1 MADNV
6 VILEPGDERAQKIS
20 KAMASQTASDIL
32 QLLAED
38 KKSLTEITDRLDIPL
53 TTAKYHIENLLE
65 AGLITVAETKY
76 SVKGREIKIYA
87 ITNQLL
93 IVAPRQSNVR
103 SLLLKYASLF
113 GIVLFGSLVI
123 AMLSPILG
131 QGTMTAAG
139 SSLNGATR
147 MAAQESAVTSA
158 KAVTDGLLQ
167 NATITPDMTA
177 AAAKGMTDFAATNL
191 TSAPSPLA
199 TLVQAPLVTP
209 VPIPPEIGAQAAAVL
224 PDPALVFFL
233 GGLLVILVLVIYEV
247 YLWKKMKS

>member
-6 VILEPGDERAQKIS
+6 IILEPGDERAQKIS

-32 QLLAED
+32 QLLAENQ
-38 KKSLTEITDRLDIPL
+38 KSLTEITDRLDIPL

-87 ITNQLL
+87 VTNQLL

-123 AMLSPILG
+123 AVLSPILG
-131 QGTMTAAG
+131 QGITAG
-139 SSLNGATR
+139 SSLNGASR
-147 MAAQESAVTSA
+147 MATQESVVPTA
-158 KAVTDGLLQ
+158 KAVTEGLWP
-167 NATITPDMTA
+167 NATLTPDMIA
-177 AAAKGMTDFAATNL
+177 AGSKGISDFAATNL
-191 TSAPSPLA
+191 TAVPTPPPALA
-199 TLVQAPLVTP
+199 QAPMVTP
-209 VPIPPEIGAQAAAVL
+209 VPIPPGIGASASATM
-224 PDPALVFFL
+224 PDLAFAFFL
-233 GGLLVILVLVIYEV
+233 GGALVILVLAVYEV

>member
-32 QLLAED
+32 QLLAEGQ
-38 KKSLTEITDRLDIPL
+38 KSLTEITDRLDIPL

-87 ITNQLL
+87 VTNQLL

-123 AMLSPILG
+123 AMLSPVLG
-131 QGTMTAAG
+131 QGMTAG
-139 SSLNGATR
+139 SSMNGAPR

-158 KAVTDGLLQ
+158 KAVTDSLLQ
-167 NATITPDMTA
+167 NVTAAPEMTA
-177 AAAKGMTDFAATNL
+177 AAAKGVSGFVAGNL
-191 TSAPSPLA
+191 TPAP
-199 TLVQAPLVTP
+199 TLLPTFADVPQVTP
-209 VPIPPEIGAQAAAVL
+209 APIPPGIGAQAAAVL
-224 PDPALVFFL
+224 PDPALAFFL
-233 GGLLVILVLVIYEV
+233 GGTLVILVLFVYEIYI
-247 YLWKKMKS
+247 WKKMKA

>member
-6 VILEPGDERAQKIS
+6 IILEPGDERAQKIS

-65 AGLITVAETKY
+65 AGLITVTETKY

-87 ITNQLL
+87 VTNQLL

-131 QGTMTAAG
+131 QGIMAG
-139 SSLNGATR
+139 SLDGATR
-147 MAAQESAVTSA
+147 VAAQESAVSSA
-158 KAVTDGLLQ
+158 KAVTDGVLQ
-167 NATITPDMTA
+167 NATAAPEMTA
-177 AAAKGMTDFAATNL
+177 VAAKGVSGFIAENL
-191 TSAPSPLA
+191 TPEPTLLPN
-199 TLVQAPLVTP
+199 LVQAPLATP
-209 VPIPPEIGAQAAAVL
+209 APILQDISASAGATM
-224 PDPALVFFL
+224 PDLAFAFFL
-233 GGLLVILVLVIYEV
+233 GGTLVILVLFVYEIYI
-247 YLWKKMKS
+247 WKKMKA

>member
-32 QLLAED
+32 QLLAEN
-38 KKSLTEITDRLDIPL
+38 KKSLTEITDRLAIPL

-65 AGLITVAETKY
+65 AGLITVAEIKY

-87 ITNQLL
+87 VTNQLL

-123 AMLSPILG
+123 AVLSPILG
-131 QGTMTAAG
+131 QGITAG
-139 SSLNGATR
+139 SSLNGVPR
-147 MAAQESAVTSA
+147 MAVQESGVTSA
-158 KAVTDGLLQ
+158 KAVTEGLWP
-167 NATITPDMTA
+167 NVTMTPDVMA
-177 AAAKGMTDFAATNL
+177 AGTKGMTDFAAANL
-191 TSAPSPLA
+191 TSAPTPLA
-199 TLVQAPLVTP
+199 TLAQAPLVTP
-209 VPIPPEIGAQAAAVL
+209 VPVPTGISASASATM
-224 PDPALVFFL
+224 PDFAFAFFL
-233 GGLLVILVLVIYEV
+233 GGALVILVLFMYEIYI
-247 YLWKKMKS
+247 WKKMKN

>member
-1 MADNV
+1 MADDV

-32 QLLAED
+32 QLLAEG

-87 ITNQLL
+87 VTNQLL

-123 AMLSPILG
+123 AVLSPILG
-131 QGTMTAAG
+131 QGITTG
-139 SSLNGATR
+139 SNLDGELR
-147 MAAQESAVTSA
+147 MAAQESGVTAA
-158 KAVTDGLLQ
+158 KAVNEGIGP
-167 NATITPDMTA
+167 NASLNPDVA
-177 AAAKGMTDFAATNL
+177 VAATKGLPEFVAANF
-191 TSAPSPLA
+191 TPAPIPMDTLA
-199 TLVQAPLVTP
+199 QAPLVSP
-209 VPIPPEIGAQAAAVL
+209 VPIPPGLGAQVTTVL
-224 PDPALVFFL
+224 PDPAQAFFL
-233 GGLLVILVLVIYEV
+233 GGLLVILVLVVYEV

>member
-32 QLLAED
+32 QLLAD
-38 KKSLTEITDRLDIPL
+38 NKKSLTEITDRLAIPL
-53 TTAKYHIENLLE
+53 TTAKYHIENLLD

-87 ITNQLL
+87 VTNQLL

-113 GIVLFGSLVI
+113 VIVVFGSLVI
-123 AMLSPILG
+123 SLLSPLLN
-131 QGTMTAAG
+131 QGIMAD
-139 SSLNGATR
+139 SSLNGAPR
-147 MAAQESAVTSA
+147 METISYATPPAGTVS
-158 KAVTDGLLQ
+158 GGIWQ
-167 NATITPDMTA
+167 NATLTPEVVINATKGITGITVE
-177 AAAKGMTDFAATNL
+177 NI
-191 TSAPSPLA
+191 TSVPSP
-199 TLVQAPLVTP
+199 VVTP
-209 VPIPPEIGAQAAAVL
+209 VPMPPGTGGTATAAL
-224 PDPALVFFL
+224 PDIALAFFL
-233 GGLLVILVLVIYEV
+233 GGTIVIFVLVMYEI

>member
-32 QLLAED
+32 QLLAEGQ
-38 KKSLTEITDRLDIPL
+38 KSLTEITDRLDIPL

-65 AGLITVAETKY
+65 AGLITVTETKY

-87 ITNQLL
+87 VTNQLL

-131 QGTMTAAG
+131 QGIMAG
-139 SSLNGATR
+139 SMDGATR
-147 MAAQESAVTSA
+147 VAAQESTGSSA

-167 NATITPDMTA
+167 NATAAPEMTA
-177 AAAKGMTDFAATNL
+177 AAAKGVPGFVAGNL
-191 TSAPSPLA
+191 TPEPTLLPN
-199 TLVQAPLVTP
+199 LVQAPLATP
-209 VPIPPEIGAQAAAVL
+209 APIPLDISASAGATM
-224 PDPALVFFL
+224 PDLAFAFFL
-233 GGLLVILVLVIYEV
+233 GGTLVILVLFVYEIYI
-247 YLWKKMKS
+247 WKKMKA

>member
-32 QLLAED
+32 QLLAEN

-65 AGLITVAETKY
+65 TGLITVAETKY

-87 ITNQLL
+87 VTNQLL

-113 GIVLFGSLVI
+113 CIVVLGTLALSLTSPLLANFGSGMNAPSAIQADRETGVI
-123 AMLSPILG
+123 ATKAVSESYWSNT
-131 QGTMTAAG
+131 TMTPEVTTAG
-139 SSLNGATR
+139 SKGITN
-147 MAAQESAVTSA
+147 MAAA
-158 KAVTDGLLQ
+158 
-167 NATITPDMTA
+167 
-177 AAAKGMTDFAATNL
+177 NL
-191 TSAPSPLA
+191 TPPPSPLA
-199 TLVQAPLVTP
+199 TLISTP
-209 VPIPPEIGAQAAAVL
+209 PGIAAPIPPGSGAHAAAVI
-224 PDPALVFFL
+224 PDPALAFFL
-233 GGLLVILVLVIYEV
+233 GGLMVILVLVVYEV
-247 YLWKKMKS
+247 YLWKKMK